1 MAMVKS
7 PNYRFSYSKG
17 NGGLSAQKLLR
28 EDKIHLANKIV
39 VDGSDSKK
47 VSWEYCLRPD
57 TLREWVRKLKNGVK
71 LHSNKGRPSA
81 LSKEGKEKLVE
92 FCTSG
97 VYNVKYEDFIKK
109 IHELQMEEA
118 APYKKGL
125 SSLNLYSLMD
135 NHMLHYIIKT
145 RLA

>member
-47 VSWEYCLRPD
+47 VSSEYCLRPD
-57 TLREWVRKLKNGVK
+57 TLREWVRKLKNGAIAIK
-71 LHSNKGRPSA
+71 EGPLHCRRKGRRSWWN
-81 LSKEGKEKLVE
+81 SVHQEY
-92 FCTSG
+92 T
-97 VYNVKYEDFIKK
+97 
-109 IHELQMEEA
+109 
-118 APYKKGL
+118 
-125 SSLNLYSLMD
+125 
-135 NHMLHYIIKT
+135 T
-145 RLA
+145 

>member
-47 VSWEYCLRPD
+47 VSSEYCLRPD

-71 LHSNKGRPSA
+71 LHSNKGRSSA

-109 IHELQMEEA
+109 IDELQMEET